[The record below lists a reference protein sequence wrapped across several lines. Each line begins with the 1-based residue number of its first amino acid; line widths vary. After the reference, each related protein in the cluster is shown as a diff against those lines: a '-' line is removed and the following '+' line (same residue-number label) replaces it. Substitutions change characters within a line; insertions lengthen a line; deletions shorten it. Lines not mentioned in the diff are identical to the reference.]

1 MAKTGGDLLVERLLE
16 WGVDTIFSLPGD
28 GINGLYESLRT
39 HEDKIRLIQVR
50 HEEAAAF
57 MACAYAKFT
66 GKLGVCMATS
76 GCGGIHLLNGL
87 YDAKYDC
94 QPVLAITGSA
104 AHDISG
110 TFYQQDVDL
119 VKVFTDVAQY
129 NERVM
134 GPDHVV
140 NVLDQAVRTA
150 LGQRTVTHISFPKD
164 FQEWTASDDTRS
176 QLNVPDHS
184 SATQVSHEQTPALSQ
199 LQRAAEV
206 INAGKKVAIF
216 AGRGALNARDEV
228 IQLADRVGGPII
240 KALLGK
246 NVVPDDHPFTTG
258 GIGLLGT
265 APSQDAMEECDTLIM
280 LGTRFPYLEFYPK
293 PGQARTVQVDLDA
306 SHIGLRTPVEV
317 GLLGDVKSTLRALLP
332 LLEPK
337 ADRHFLEDS
346 QERMGHWAEL
356 MTQRGTQE
364 SMPMKPQV
372 IPHTVS
378 PLLNNDA
385 IVTCDCGNNTTW
397 VARHIQLK
405 GDMLFSTSGLLAT
418 MAAGFPYA
426 LAASVAY
433 PGRQVVALVGDG
445 GFTMLMGEL
454 ATAVKYKLPVK
465 VFIFHNNAYGQIKWE
480 QIVMEGNPEY
490 GVDLQNIDYA
500 LYARAC
506 GATGFTIDDPK
517 DAARIVQEALAHD
530 GPVVVDCIVDQNE
543 PPMPG
548 KITTVQAVEFMKAL
562 VRGERDSS
570 EIIKTVISNQYHEAV
585 ATKGRSLI
593 NLVPGLNQLI
603 KP

>member
-1 MAKTGGDLLVERLLE
+1 MAKTGADLMVERLLD

-39 HEDKIRLIQVR
+39 HADKIRLIQVR

-94 QPVLAITGSA
+94 QPVLAITGNA

-119 VKVFTDVAQY
+119 VKVFADVAQY

-164 FQEWTASDDTRS
+164 FQEWTTSDDTRS
-176 QLNVPDHS
+176 SVNVPDHS
-184 SATQVSHEQTPALSQ
+184 SATKVSYEQTPSLNQ
-199 LQRAAEV
+199 LQRAADV

-216 AGRGALNARDEV
+216 AGRGALSAREEV
-228 IQLADRVGGPII
+228 IQLADLVGGPII

-246 NVVPDDHPFTTG
+246 NVVPDGHPFTTG
-258 GIGLLGT
+258 GVGLLGT

-280 LGTRFPYLEFYPK
+280 IGTRFPYLEYYPR
-293 PGQARTVQVDLDA
+293 PGQARTVQIDLDA

-317 GLLGDVKSTLRALLP
+317 GLLGDSRSTLQALLP
-332 LLEPK
+332 LL
-337 ADRHFLEDS
+337 DRKTDRSFLETA
-346 QERMGHWAEL
+346 QERMGHWSEL
-356 MTQRGTQE
+356 MQQRGTQDTL
-364 SMPMKPQV
+364 PMKPQV

-378 PLLNNDA
+378 PLLADNA

-397 VARHIQLK
+397 VARHIQLR
-405 GDMLFSTSGLLAT
+405 GEMQFSTSGLLAT
-418 MAAGFPYA
+418 MASGLPYA
-426 LAASVAY
+426 IAASVAF
-433 PGRQVVALVGDG
+433 PDRQVVALVGDG
-445 GFTMLMGEL
+445 GFTMLMGEM
-454 ATAVKYKLPVK
+454 ATAVKYKLPIK

-490 GVDLQNIDYA
+490 GVDIQPIDFA
-500 LYARAC
+500 MHARAC
-506 GATGFTIDDPK
+506 GATGFTIDNPA
-517 DAARIVQEALAHD
+517 DADRIVREAMAHD

-548 KITTVQAVEFMKAL
+548 KITTVQAVEFVKAL
-562 VRGERDSS
+562 ARGERDRS
-570 EIIKTVISNQYHEAV
+570 EIIKTVISNQYQEAV
-585 ATKGRSLI
+585 ATKGRSLL
-593 NLVPGLNQLI
+593 NLIPGL
-603 KP
+603 

>member
-1 MAKTGGDLLVERLLE
+1 MAKTGADLMVERLLD

-39 HEDKIRLIQVR
+39 HADKIRLIQVR

-94 QPVLAITGSA
+94 QPVLAITGNA

-119 VKVFTDVAQY
+119 VKVFADVAQY

-164 FQEWTASDDTRS
+164 FQEWTTSDDTRS
-176 QLNVPDHS
+176 SVNVPDHS
-184 SATQVSHEQTPALSQ
+184 SATKVSYEQTPSLNQ
-199 LQRAAEV
+199 LQRAADV

-216 AGRGALNARDEV
+216 AGRGALSAREEV
-228 IQLADRVGGPII
+228 IQLADLVGGPII

-246 NVVPDDHPFTTG
+246 NVVPDGHPFTTG
-258 GIGLLGT
+258 GVGLLGT

-280 LGTRFPYLEFYPK
+280 IGTRFPYLEYYPK
-293 PGQARTVQVDLDA
+293 PGQARTVQIDLDA

-317 GLLGDVKSTLRALLP
+317 GLLGDSRSTLQALLP
-332 LLEPK
+332 LL
-337 ADRHFLEDS
+337 DRKTDRSFLETA
-346 QERMGHWAEL
+346 QERMGHWSEL
-356 MTQRGTQE
+356 MQQRGTQDTL
-364 SMPMKPQV
+364 PMKPQV

-378 PLLNNDA
+378 PLLADNA

-397 VARHIQLK
+397 VARHIQLR
-405 GDMLFSTSGLLAT
+405 GEMQFSTSGLLAT
-418 MAAGFPYA
+418 MASGLPYA
-426 LAASVAY
+426 IAASVAF
-433 PGRQVVALVGDG
+433 PDRQVVALVGDG
-445 GFTMLMGEL
+445 GFTMLMGEM
-454 ATAVKYKLPVK
+454 ATAVKYKLPIK

-490 GVDLQNIDYA
+490 GVDIQPIDFA
-500 LYARAC
+500 MHARAC
-506 GATGFTIDDPK
+506 GATGFTIDNPA
-517 DAARIVQEALAHD
+517 DADRIVREAMAHD

-548 KITTVQAVEFMKAL
+548 KITTVQAVEFVKAL
-562 VRGERDSS
+562 ARGERDRS
-570 EIIKTVISNQYHEAV
+570 EIIKTVISNQYQEAV
-585 ATKGRSLI
+585 ATKGRSLL
-593 NLVPGLNQLI
+593 NLIPGL
-603 KP
+603 

>member
-1 MAKTGGDLLVERLLE
+1 MAKTGADLMVERLLD

-39 HEDKIRLIQVR
+39 HADKIRLIQVR

-94 QPVLAITGSA
+94 QPVLAITGNA

-119 VKVFTDVAQY
+119 VKVFADVAQY

-164 FQEWTASDDTRS
+164 FQEWTTSDDTRS
-176 QLNVPDHS
+176 SVNVPDHS
-184 SATQVSHEQTPALSQ
+184 SATKVSYEQTPSLNQ
-199 LQRAAEV
+199 LQRAADV

-216 AGRGALNARDEV
+216 AGRGALSAREEV
-228 IQLADRVGGPII
+228 IQLADLVGGPII

-246 NVVPDDHPFTTG
+246 NVVPDGHPFTTG
-258 GIGLLGT
+258 GVGLLGT

-280 LGTRFPYLEFYPK
+280 IGTRFPYLEYYPK
-293 PGQARTVQVDLDA
+293 PSQARTVQIDLDA

-317 GLLGDVKSTLRALLP
+317 GLLGDSRSTLQALLP
-332 LLEPK
+332 LL
-337 ADRHFLEDS
+337 DRKTDRSFLETA
-346 QERMGHWAEL
+346 QERMGHWSEL
-356 MTQRGTQE
+356 MQQRGTQDTL
-364 SMPMKPQV
+364 PMKPQV

-378 PLLNNDA
+378 PLLADNA

-397 VARHIQLK
+397 VARHIQLR
-405 GDMLFSTSGLLAT
+405 GEMQFSTSGLLAT
-418 MAAGFPYA
+418 MASGLPYA
-426 LAASVAY
+426 IAASVAF
-433 PGRQVVALVGDG
+433 PDRQVVALVGDG
-445 GFTMLMGEL
+445 GFTMLMGEM
-454 ATAVKYKLPVK
+454 ATAVKYKLPIK

-490 GVDLQNIDYA
+490 GVDIQPIDFA
-500 LYARAC
+500 MHARAC
-506 GATGFTIDDPK
+506 GATGFTIDNPA
-517 DAARIVQEALAHD
+517 DADRIVREAMAHD

-548 KITTVQAVEFMKAL
+548 KITTVQAVEFVKAL
-562 VRGERDSS
+562 ARGERDRS
-570 EIIKTVISNQYHEAV
+570 EIIKTVISNQYQEAV
-585 ATKGRSLI
+585 ATKGRSLL
-593 NLVPGLNQLI
+593 NLIPGL
-603 KP
+603 

>member
-1 MAKTGGDLLVERLLE
+1 MAKTGADLLVERLLD

-57 MACAYAKFT
+57 MACGYAKFT

-94 QPVLAITGSA
+94 QPVLAITGHT

-119 VKVFTDVAQY
+119 VKVFTDVAVY

-150 LGQRTVTHISFPKD
+150 LAQRSVAHISFPKD
-164 FQEWTASDDTRS
+164 YQDWTVSDDTRS
-176 QLNVPDHS
+176 SANVADHS
-184 SATQVSHEQTPALSQ
+184 SATRVSHEQTPSLDQ
-199 LQRAAEV
+199 LQQAAEV
-206 INAGKKVAIF
+206 INAGKKVVIF
-216 AGRGALNARDEV
+216 AGRGALKASDEV
-228 IQLADRVGGPII
+228 IQLADLVGGPII

-265 APSQDAMEECDTLIM
+265 APSQDAMEECDTLVMI
-280 LGTRFPYLEFYPK
+280 GTQFPYLEYYPK
-293 PGQARTVQVDLDA
+293 PGQARTVQIDLDA
-306 SHIGLRTPVEV
+306 SHIGMRTPVEV
-317 GLLGDVKSTLRALLP
+317 GLQGDSRSTLRALLP
-332 LLEPK
+332 LL
-337 ADRHFLEDS
+337 DRKTDRSFLEKA
-346 QERMGHWAEL
+346 QERMGHWTEL
-356 MTQRGTQE
+356 MTERGTQDTI
-364 SMPMKPQV
+364 PMKPQV

-378 PLLNNDA
+378 PLLADNA

-397 VARHIQLK
+397 VARHIHMK
-405 GDMLFSTSGLLAT
+405 ADMLFSTSGLLAT
-418 MAAGFPYA
+418 MASGLPYA

-445 GFTMLMGEL
+445 GFTMLMGEM

-465 VFIFHNNAYGQIKWE
+465 VFIFHNNSFGQIKWE

-490 GVDLQNIDYA
+490 GVDIQPIDFA
-500 LYARAC
+500 MYARAC

-517 DAARIVQEALAHD
+517 DADRIVREAMAHD
-530 GPVVVDCIVDQNE
+530 GPVVIDCIVDQNE

-548 KITTVQAVEFMKAL
+548 KITTEQAVEFVKAL
-562 VRGERDSS
+562 ARGERDRS
-570 EIIKTVISNQYHEAV
+570 EIIKNVISNQYNEV
-585 ATKGRSLI
+585 IATKGRSLLDVI
-593 NLVPGLNQLI
+593 PGL
-603 KP
+603 

>member
-1 MAKTGGDLLVERLLE
+1 MVERLLD

-39 HEDKIRLIQVR
+39 HADKIRLIQVR

-94 QPVLAITGSA
+94 QPVLAITGNA

-119 VKVFTDVAQY
+119 VKVFADVAQY

-164 FQEWTASDDTRS
+164 FQEWTTSDDTRS
-176 QLNVPDHS
+176 SVNVPDHS
-184 SATQVSHEQTPALSQ
+184 SATKVSYEQTPSLNQ
-199 LQRAAEV
+199 LQRAADV

-216 AGRGALNARDEV
+216 AGRGALSAREEV
-228 IQLADRVGGPII
+228 IQLADLVGGPII

-246 NVVPDDHPFTTG
+246 NVVPDGHPFTTG
-258 GIGLLGT
+258 GVGLLGT

-280 LGTRFPYLEFYPK
+280 IGTRFPYLEYYPK
-293 PGQARTVQVDLDA
+293 PGQARTVQIDLDA

-317 GLLGDVKSTLRALLP
+317 GLLGDSRSTLQALLP
-332 LLEPK
+332 LL
-337 ADRHFLEDS
+337 DRKTDRSFLETA
-346 QERMGHWAEL
+346 QERMGHWSEL
-356 MTQRGTQE
+356 MQQRGTQDTL
-364 SMPMKPQV
+364 PMKPQV

-378 PLLNNDA
+378 PLLADNA

-397 VARHIQLK
+397 VARHIQLR
-405 GDMLFSTSGLLAT
+405 GEMQFSTSGLLAT
-418 MAAGFPYA
+418 MASGLPYA
-426 LAASVAY
+426 IAASVAF
-433 PGRQVVALVGDG
+433 PDRQVVALVGDG
-445 GFTMLMGEL
+445 GFTMLMGEM
-454 ATAVKYKLPVK
+454 ATAVKYKLPIK

-490 GVDLQNIDYA
+490 GVDIQPIDFA
-500 LYARAC
+500 MHARAC
-506 GATGFTIDDPK
+506 GATGFTIDNPA
-517 DAARIVQEALAHD
+517 DADRIVREAMAHD

-548 KITTVQAVEFMKAL
+548 KITTVQAVEFVKAL
-562 VRGERDSS
+562 ARGERDRS
-570 EIIKTVISNQYHEAV
+570 EIIKTVISNQYQEAV
-585 ATKGRSLI
+585 ATKGRSLL
-593 NLVPGLNQLI
+593 NLIPGL
-603 KP
+603 